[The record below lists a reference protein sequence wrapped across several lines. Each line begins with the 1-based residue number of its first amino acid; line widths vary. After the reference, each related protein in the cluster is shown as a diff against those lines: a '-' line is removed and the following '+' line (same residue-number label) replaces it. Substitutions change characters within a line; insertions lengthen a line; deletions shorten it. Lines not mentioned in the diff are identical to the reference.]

1 MGVDDV
7 KAEAIRRLR
16 PDVTFIIED
25 GETITFPNNDAKAI
39 PTAKLE
45 YMMEVVIH
53 EEEQRIK
60 NMPPKPPTTEQ
71 MMEWLW
77 TDIHNNSLNKGGAF
91 YKCCYSHYI
100 NKTGAK

>member
-25 GETITFPNNDAKAI
+25 GETIIFPNNDAKAI

-45 YMMEVVIH
+45 YMMEEV
-53 EEEQRIK
+53 QREWDK
-60 NMPPKPPTTEQ
+60 NPQVDRPPLDK
-71 MMEWLW
+71 MLEWLW
-77 TDIHNNSLNKGGAF
+77 TDIHNNSLNK
-91 YKCCYSHYI
+91 S
-100 NKTGAK
+100 

>member
-45 YMMEVVIH
+45 YMMEVVQ
-53 EEEQRIK
+53 E
-60 NMPPKPPTTEQ
+60 
-71 MMEWLW
+71 
-77 TDIHNNSLNKGGAF
+77 
-91 YKCCYSHYI
+91 
-100 NKTGAK
+100 